1 MTLGE
6 KLSKIQYEMK
16 APKNLYNSFGK
27 YKYRSA
33 EGILEAFKP
42 LEKKYNVFLILRDS
56 VEIIGEKP
64 YIVSIAQL
72 YDCESDS
79 SYTTKAF
86 AREPLE
92 KKGMDDSQVTGAASS
107 YARKY
112 ALNGLFLLDDTK
124 DADSNEYKVQQ
135 ENNSQNNGLIDIR
148 KKIISL
154 CTKLGGTK
162 NSELMSILKSYV
174 PSGNPNALKDI
185 DKAQKCLDQ
194 IKGVKPIDMVTE

>member
-16 APKNLYNSFGK
+16 APKKLYNSFGK
-27 YKYRSA
+27 YKYRNA

-42 LEKKYNVFLILRDS
+42 LEKKYNVFLLLQDS
-56 VEIIGEKP
+56 VEIIGDKP
-64 YIVSIAQL
+64 YLVATAQL
-72 YDCESDS
+72 YDCESDMTYS
-79 SYTTKAF
+79 ARAF

-124 DADSNEYKVQQ
+124 DADSDEHKLMQ
-135 ENNSQNNGLIDIR
+135 ENNSQKEELTKV
-148 KKIISL
+148 KKEIISM
-154 CTKLGGTK
+154 CTQLGGTK
-162 NSELMSILKSYV
+162 NSDLMAILKTYASN
-174 PSGNPNALKDI
+174 GNPNAIKSI
-185 DKAQKCLDQ
+185 EKAKECLEKVKN
-194 IKGVKPIDMVTE
+194 IKPVK